1 MSTIALGDAASTDVA
16 VASEATARPRTA
28 SRGIWTWVAI
38 SFLALLALSCL
49 CAPLYARYVAH
60 TTPDAGNLA
69 GSIFVNGEEV
79 EVVSS
84 ASSTV
89 DANGELQI
97 TPGGV
102 PIGPQWFAAGGRY
115 VLGADEQ
122 GRDVAVRLLYGGR
135 LSLAIG
141 FVAATICIS
150 LSTLLAL
157 LSGYIGG
164 WVDAGIGRVLDVI
177 WSFPWLLLSVA
188 IGTSVAL
195 GGFNHFGVRI
205 EAGSFALIVAML
217 TYGPI
222 PYYARALRSRVLI
235 LCDLDFVRAARL
247 AGARAP
253 RILIGELLPNIAPL
267 LPAMFALDFANVLLS
282 GSRRPATHGLLGI
295 DDRGGPDPA
304 LNCPVVDP
312 VPGLCNCFERTLL
325 ERSRR
330 ALPSQDSAATKE
342 RARINGGRSTF
353 STARRRP
360 CCHLPQ

>member
-1 MSTIALGDAASTDVA
+1 MSTVAVGDLASTDAA
-16 VASEATARPRTA
+16 VAFDARTRTA

-38 SFLALLALSCL
+38 SFLALLAVSCL
-49 CAPLYARYVAH
+49 SAPLYARYVAH
-60 TTPDAGNLA
+60 TTPNAGNL
-69 GSIFVNGEEV
+69 GGTVTVNGQEV

-84 ASSTV
+84 ASTSI
-89 DANGELQI
+89 DANGNLQI

-150 LSTLLAL
+150 LSALLAL

-195 GGFNHFGVRI
+195 GGFHHFGVRI

-222 PYYARALRSRVLI
+222 PYYARALRSRVLV

-247 AGARAP
+247 AGARSP

-267 LPAMFALDFANVLLS
+267 LPAMFALDFANVLLAES
-282 GSRRPATHGLLGI
+282 ALTYLGVGVQPPTASWGSMIAEGQTQL
-295 DDRGGPDPA
+295 
-304 LNCPVVDP
+304 
-312 VPGLCNCFERTLL
+312 
-325 ERSRR
+325 
-330 ALPSQDSAATKE
+330 
-342 RARINGGRSTF
+342 
-353 STARRRP
+353 STAPWLILFPAFAIASSALCLNVLGERFQARAPRRRRSEP
-360 CCHLPQ
+360 AK